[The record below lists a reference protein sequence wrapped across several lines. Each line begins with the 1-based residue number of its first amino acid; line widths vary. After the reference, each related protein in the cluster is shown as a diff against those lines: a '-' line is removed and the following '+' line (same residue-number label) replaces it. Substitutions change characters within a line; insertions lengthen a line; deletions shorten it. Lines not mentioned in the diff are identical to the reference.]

1 MWWQLIAGAATIAA
15 DILLDNDNDNDYD
28 NDYDYENEQEQKQKA
43 RNQLR
48 QERTSIND
56 FANDFDIYAN
66 GSDMLSYRQITDV
79 KRKKIEYWVHLTS
92 DEEIFDPLF
101 KSENR
106 GVSYFLG
113 TLRLP
118 TGIRIMSIIV
128 GG

>member
-15 DILLDNDNDNDYD
+15 DILLD

-66 GSDMLSYRQITDV
+66 GSDMLSYRQ
-79 KRKKIEYWVHLTS
+79 KRNTI
-92 DEEIFDPLF
+92 P
-101 KSENR
+101 
-106 GVSYFLG
+106 
-113 TLRLP
+113 
-118 TGIRIMSIIV
+118 
-128 GG
+128 